1 MPIGRVGFGDGGS
14 RALVGQPEG
23 ACVAVR
29 LEELKASKSSRSKNL
44 NRFEQMNANDMSAT

>member
-1 MPIGRVGFGDGGS
+1 MEQNPGDRMPIGRVGFGDGGS

-29 LEELKASKSSRSKNL
+29 LEELKASRSKN
-44 NRFEQMNANDMSAT
+44 